1 METTSLAGRL
11 LVATP
16 SLVDPNFDRT
26 VVFLLQHTPDEGA
39 MGLVLNRPSGLPVS
53 EHVEGWGEL
62 AAPPDEVFL
71 GGPVQPEIAF
81 ALAWT
86 DPGQPLPE
94 GVEPVTDRCGVVD
107 LRRDPGEFAGVL
119 LGLRIFSG
127 YAGWAPGQLEM
138 ELLTGS
144 WFTLDAEPSD
154 TATPDP
160 DNLWR
165 QVFRRQRARDLRLM
179 STYPED
185 PTLN

>member
-16 SLVDPNFDRT
+16 ALADPNFDRT
-26 VVFLLQHTPDEGA
+26 VVFLLQHTDEGA
-39 MGLVLNRPSGLPVS
+39 MGLILNRPSGLPVA
-53 EHVEGWGEL
+53 EHVEAW
-62 AAPPDEVFL
+62 ADMVAPPEEVFL
-71 GGPVQPEIAF
+71 GGPVQPEIAV

-86 DPGQPLPE
+86 DSGQPLPD
-94 GVEPVTDRCGVVD
+94 GLEPVTDRCGVVD
-107 LRRDPGEFAGVL
+107 LRREPAEFAGVL
-119 LGLRIFSG
+119 LGVRIFSG

-138 ELLTGS
+138 ELTTGS
-144 WFTLDAEPSD
+144 WFTLDAEPAD

-165 QVFRRQRARDLRLM
+165 YVFRRQRTRDLRLLA
-179 STYPED
+179 TYPED

>member
-26 VVFLLQHTPDEGA
+26 VIFLLQHTGDDGA
-39 MGLVLNRPSGLPVS
+39 MGLVLNRPSGLPVV
-53 EHVEGWGEL
+53 EHVEGWADL
-62 AAPPDEVFL
+62 VAPPEEVFI

-86 DPGQPLPE
+86 DPGQPLPD
-94 GVEPVTDRCGVVD
+94 GLEPVTDRCGVVD
-107 LRRDPGEFAGVL
+107 LRRDPSEFAGVL
-119 LGLRIFSG
+119 LGVRIFSG

-138 ELLTGS
+138 ELTTGS
-144 WFTLDAEPSD
+144 WFTLEAEPAD

-165 QVFRRQRARDLRLM
+165 EVFRRQRTRDLRLM
-179 STYPED
+179 STFPED